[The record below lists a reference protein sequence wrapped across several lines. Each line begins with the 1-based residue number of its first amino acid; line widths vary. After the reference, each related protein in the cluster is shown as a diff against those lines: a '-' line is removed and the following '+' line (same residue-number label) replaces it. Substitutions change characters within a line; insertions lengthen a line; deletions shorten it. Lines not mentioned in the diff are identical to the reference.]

1 MHRKSGIPEKVN
13 SFLPLDKNNLGIDKA
28 IKVWGPSVES
38 KIERIRAKLDSA
50 DIPDNEKKEIAD
62 ACQRTMDV
70 ALFPGYI
77 EYYERLVERGECV
90 FSHNDVQEN
99 NILVS
104 LADNTH
110 LIFIDYEYGDWNP
123 LTFDLA
129 NYLNEYIVDN
139 AYPKGTGIA
148 YYHENAPESW
158 EIEYLVH

>member
-1 MHRKSGIPEKVN
+1 
-13 SFLPLDKNNLGIDKA
+13 
-28 IKVWGPSVES
+28 
-38 KIERIRAKLDSA
+38 
-50 DIPDNEKKEIAD
+50 
-62 ACQRTMDV
+62 MDV

-77 EYYERLVERGECV
+77 EFFEKLVDREECV
-90 FSHNDVQEN
+90 FSHNDAQEN

-104 LADNTH
+104 LADNTQ

-148 YYHENAPESW
+148 YVHENAPEPW